1 MCTQDSGS
9 VHDIIKIGIR
19 FPFSTITKWH
29 STSYYYAGT
38 EETGIPYYTEE
49 GFRLT
54 DTQLVALKNFFKS
67 DTFVEAC
74 CDSTGMVAILICEA
88 HDDPK
93 DYHPLTIS
101 RGDQVFLKLV

>member
-1 MCTQDSGS
+1 MSTQDSGS
-9 VHDIIKIGIR
+9 VPGIIKIGIR
-19 FPFSTITKWH
+19 FPFSTIMKWH

-49 GFRLT
+49 GLRLT

-88 HDDPK
+88 HDDQNA
-93 DYHPLTIS
+93 YQALTIS
-101 RGDQVFLKLV
+101 RGNQVFLKVV